1 MKAAEVRKDGAGKGE
16 ICGLPGDM
24 PQPRRDVEQST
35 IGYKH
40 AYHGEGGRVMFGKDP
55 SQQPA
60 AARGRRH
67 GWTYLSSGGATCK

>member
-16 ICGLPGDM
+16 ICGLLGDM

-40 AYHGEGGRVMFGKDP
+40 AHHSEGSRVMFGKDRE
-55 SQQPA
+55 PA
-60 AARGRRH
+60 TSRGTRTTSRLDVPIIRGCH
-67 GWTYLSSGGATCK
+67 L